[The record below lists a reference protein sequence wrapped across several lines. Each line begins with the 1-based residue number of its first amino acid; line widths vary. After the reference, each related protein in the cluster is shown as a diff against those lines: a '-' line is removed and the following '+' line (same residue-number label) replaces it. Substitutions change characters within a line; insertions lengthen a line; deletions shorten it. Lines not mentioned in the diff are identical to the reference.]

1 LLQMICL
8 HSILSGISR
17 CVFLCCFLSIFC
29 FVGCDEQD
37 AAAVAASKRIQSL
50 VKVGSD
56 IDAAIVA
63 LRKEKFDV
71 GNKYKPTKK
80 GDYYQ
85 VNVVLRNN
93 IPVSETAKYVLDVP
107 SKKRS
112 YVVIKASLDG
122 VIFSIE

>member
-1 LLQMICL
+1 MICL
-8 HSILSGISR
+8 HFIFPGLSR
-17 CVFLCCFLSIFC
+17 CVVLCGFLAIFC
-29 FVGCDEQD
+29 FVGCDDQD
-37 AAAVAASKRIQSL
+37 TAAVAASKHIQSL

-63 LRKEKFDV
+63 LREEKFVV
-71 GNKYKPTKK
+71 GDKYKPTKK

-85 VNVVLRNN
+85 VNVVLRDN
-93 IPVSETAKYVLDVP
+93 IPASETAKYVLDVP

-122 VIFSIE
+122 EIISIE